1 MLSAAKLTSFDK
13 EMKFEI
19 GDTDYN
25 TELGQQSGQ
34 WGEGW
39 RHIRGELRNWI
50 NPSRWDQQR
59 KYKKRKP
66 GRIGRRKKRHRRRL
80 WCKVKKYRK

>member
-1 MLSAAKLTSFDK
+1 MFHLMNALRSTAKLTSFDK

-34 WGEGW
+34 WGEG
-39 RHIRGELRNWI
+39 
-50 NPSRWDQQR
+50 
-59 KYKKRKP
+59 
-66 GRIGRRKKRHRRRL
+66 
-80 WCKVKKYRK
+80 